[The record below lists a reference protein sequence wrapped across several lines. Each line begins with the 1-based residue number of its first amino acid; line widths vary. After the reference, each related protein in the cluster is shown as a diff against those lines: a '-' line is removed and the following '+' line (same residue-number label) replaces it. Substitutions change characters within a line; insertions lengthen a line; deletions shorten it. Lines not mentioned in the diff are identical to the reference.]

1 MAEQPTNDEL
11 EPGDGKPLPPREMMS
26 LISTDPADPMYS
38 TLMPGGTPADGS
50 GMTAEGPPMAT
61 LPVEGPDADA
71 DSLDAQPRSET
82 ISQHDEA
89 SAV

>member
-1 MAEQPTNDEL
+1 MTRTDDEL
-11 EPGDGKPLPPREMMS
+11 EAGEGKPLPQREMMS

-38 TLMPGGTPADGS
+38 TILPADASTADGP
-50 GMTAEGPPMAT
+50 MTAETPPLAT

-71 DSLDAQPRSET
+71 DGLDAEPRSET

-89 SAV
+89 SAG